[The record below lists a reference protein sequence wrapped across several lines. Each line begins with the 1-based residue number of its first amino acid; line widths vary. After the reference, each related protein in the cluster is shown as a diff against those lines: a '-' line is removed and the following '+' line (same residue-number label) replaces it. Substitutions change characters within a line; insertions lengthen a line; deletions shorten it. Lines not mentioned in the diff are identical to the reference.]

1 MVTIVSFSG
10 RKNGNC
16 SHIARVI
23 QGIIQN
29 ANILS
34 FSDIRIQP
42 CGGCEYECFR
52 ARESCPYFSDPECD
66 LLDTICKSEMVY
78 FIVPNYCDHP
88 NANFFIFNERSN
100 CYFQGREDL
109 LEQYLN
115 VPKKFIVVSNS
126 TSENFLEA
134 FCQHTAAQPQILFL
148 SAKKFGKQST
158 AGDLMASQQ
167 AKQQLAEFIC
177 ESKIR

>member
-16 SHIARVI
+16 SRIAE
-23 QGIIQN
+23 IIQLTVPN

-34 FSDIRIQP
+34 FSDIHIQP

-52 ARESCPYFSDPECD
+52 VRESCPYFSDPECD

-88 NANFFIFNERSN
+88 NANFYIFNERSN

-109 LEQYLN
+109 LEQYLK
-115 VPKKFIVVSNS
+115 VPKKFVVVSNS
-126 TSENFLEA
+126 GSENFREA
-134 FCQHTAAQPQILFL
+134 FTQHTNEEPDILFL
-148 SAKKFGKQST
+148 SAKTFEKRSID
-158 AGDLMASQQ
+158 GDLMDCA
-167 AKQQLAEFIC
+167 AARAALKEYLA
-177 ESKIR
+177 